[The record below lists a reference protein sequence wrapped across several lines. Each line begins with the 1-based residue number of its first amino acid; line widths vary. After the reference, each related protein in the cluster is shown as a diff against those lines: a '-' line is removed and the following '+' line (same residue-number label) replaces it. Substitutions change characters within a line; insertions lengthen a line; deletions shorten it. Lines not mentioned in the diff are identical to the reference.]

1 MSGNKQYEVNFF
13 KPLSEHAK
21 ANKKLILI
29 LAVIWG
35 VAVFGFQFALI
46 LLNEPTPENSYTVFE
61 SVWPAVVEDENADA
75 EMQKD
80 FAKTLLYVL
89 GKNIVV
95 NDNHKTILKNTLS
108 WTLFSMQPDSMKYI
122 FQKEPGKE
130 AYDYAAETIGLTSTG
145 FDKIMT
151 DLLPS
156 SVKKVENE
164 ILSDEN
170 INAIP
175 GIMKLYLVHNQNVLT
190 DFKFLG
196 FPFHYWYTAQFLLIL
211 FVVLCFVY
219 AFVIEKTNTKHTF
232 VEET

>member
-1 MSGNKQYEVNFF
+1 MSGDKQYEVNFF

-29 LAVIWG
+29 LAAIWG
-35 VAVFGFQFALI
+35 FAVFGFQIALI

-61 SVWPAVVEDENADA
+61 SVWPAVVEDESPDVQK
-75 EMQKD
+75 QKD

-95 NDNHKTILKNTLS
+95 SDNHKTILRNTLS
-108 WTLFSMQPDSMKYI
+108 WTLFSMQADSMKYI

-130 AYDYAAETIGLTSTG
+130 TYDYAAETIGLTSTG
-145 FDKIMT
+145 FDKIMI
-151 DLLPS
+151 DLLPFS
-156 SVKKVENE
+156 LKKVENE
-164 ILSDEN
+164 ILRDEN